1 MNYKILAGY
10 SPDISTFFL
19 ILDTSDDEAEGI
31 IVQVELGELLIKT
44 TTKDW
49 RDLIIL
55 DEKPTKAKMLVEI
68 FKRHMK
74 RLGDK

>member
-10 SPDISTFFL
+10 SSNMSTFFL

>member
-1 MNYKILAGY
+1 M
-10 SPDISTFFL
+10 STFFL